1 MNKISRKTFLKDLS
15 YISLGIISFAN
26 MLMAAEK
33 GALIL
38 KNILPIEND
47 VNGILKL
54 MKGFSYKVISEK
66 GQLMSDGLTVPDYAD
81 GMASFKGE
89 NGTIILVRNHEIG
102 RFKTI
107 EKILDKNPV
116 YKNSNYINKN
126 KSLIYD
132 SGTNG
137 PCCGGTSTIVYNP
150 KTQEI
155 ENECISLLGTLVNCA
170 GGVTPWG
177 TWISCEE
184 TEDRAN
190 RSLEHDHGY
199 NFEVPATSRPRLT
212 PAVPLKSMGRFNHEA
227 VAFDV
232 PSGVVYQTEDRGDGL
247 FYRFLP
253 SKPGELQA
261 GGVLQALAVADRAGA
276 DTRNWG
282 PRAGEFHLGE
292 SHPVKWIDLQQIDA
306 PRDDLRYRGREQ
318 GAACFAR
325 GEGIWAAPGAC
336 YFVCS
341 SGGARQQGQ
350 IWRYR
355 PSVYEGTQ
363 KESKAPGELELFV
376 EPNDTR
382 LLNNADNLTVAPWG
396 DVVVCEDQ
404 KRSVVRLVGIN
415 PAGGIYTLAHSRM
428 RTEFTGVTF
437 SPDGTTLFVNAQGK
451 GLAIA
456 ITGPWKQSI
465 A

>member
-15 YISLGIISFAN
+15 YISLGIMSFAN

-116 YKNSNYINKN
+116 YKNSHYINKN

-155 ENECISLLGTLVNCA
+155 ENEYISLLGTLVNCA

-184 TEDRAN
+184 I
-190 RSLEHDHGY
+190 
-199 NFEVPATSRPRLT
+199 
-212 PAVPLKSMGRFNHEA
+212 
-227 VAFDV
+227 
-232 PSGVVYQTEDRGDGL
+232 
-247 FYRFLP
+247 
-253 SKPGELQA
+253 
-261 GGVLQALAVADRAGA
+261 
-276 DTRNWG
+276 RN
-282 PRAGEFHLGE
+282 
-292 SHPVKWIDLQQIDA
+292 
-306 PRDDLRYRGREQ
+306 
-318 GAACFAR
+318 
-325 GEGIWAAPGAC
+325 
-336 YFVCS
+336 
-341 SGGARQQGQ
+341 
-350 IWRYR
+350 
-355 PSVYEGTQ
+355 
-363 KESKAPGELELFV
+363 
-376 EPNDTR
+376 
-382 LLNNADNLTVAPWG
+382 
-396 DVVVCEDQ
+396 
-404 KRSVVRLVGIN
+404 
-415 PAGGIYTLAHSRM
+415 
-428 RTEFTGVTF
+428 
-437 SPDGTTLFVNAQGK
+437 
-451 GLAIA
+451 
-456 ITGPWKQSI
+456 
-465 A
+465 